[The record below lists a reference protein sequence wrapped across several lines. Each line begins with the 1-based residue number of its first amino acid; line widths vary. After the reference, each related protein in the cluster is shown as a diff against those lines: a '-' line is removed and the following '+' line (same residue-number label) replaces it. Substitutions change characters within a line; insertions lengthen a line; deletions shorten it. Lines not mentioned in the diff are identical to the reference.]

1 MTTGQ
6 IFQGGISQRFLLQTN
21 ANVSLGFT
29 MPGKADGLSK
39 PTTYP
44 HHSKHCET
52 IQNSG
57 RTRSKARRKVMRG
70 EDDGRWLKRRRET
83 PAEGSK
89 KTRKA
94 TLTFRNVTPFYSTL
108 LHLPRWHRCTIV
120 FRNNHMEPFQ
130 LQSCKNYGPTGCTG
144 IGGGE

>member
-44 HHSKHCET
+44 HHSKHCEA

-70 EDDGRWLKRRRET
+70 EE
-83 PAEGSK
+83 PAEEV
-89 KTRKA
+89 RRPEN
-94 TLTFRNVTPFYSTL
+94 LR
-108 LHLPRWHRCTIV
+108 
-120 FRNNHMEPFQ
+120 
-130 LQSCKNYGPTGCTG
+130 
-144 IGGGE
+144 